1 MPDNKKSQGRL
12 QKLGTLLALLI
23 ITALLLSGCGSPP
36 KTKVYKVGILIGL
49 ESVAPIADG
58 FKAGMTDLGY
68 IEGENIIYDVQVANF
83 DIPAY
88 QSILKKFVEDKV
100 DLIVVTPTEATIEA
114 KIIAQDTNIPVVF
127 SYAFTEGMGIIDS
140 VREPG
145 GNITGVRFPGIDIT
159 VKRFAILREIAPD
172 AKRIWLP
179 YQRGYP
185 IVAPQLEALALLAK
199 DAGVTL
205 IEFPAGSAAEIQ
217 AELVAHSA
225 AEDIGMDAIL
235 LLVEPLTPQ
244 PEAFMSI
251 AKFAYQNNIPFGGRY
266 AVMDGYSSL
275 FGVNVDFVESG
286 RLAASLADKVL
297 KGTQAG
303 TIPAATPENF
313 IQINFKVAQQ
323 LGLTVPESL
332 LKQANEIIR

>member
-1 MPDNKKSQGRL
+1 MFS
-12 QKLGTLLALLI
+12 LLI
-23 ITALLLSGCGSPP
+23 VAALLLSGCGGSQ
-36 KTKVYKVGILIGL
+36 KARVYKVGILVGL
-49 ESVAPIADG
+49 EFVSPIADG

-68 IEGENIIYDVQVANF
+68 IEGENIIYDVQVVNF

-88 QSILKKFVEDKV
+88 QSVLRKFVEDKV

-127 SYAFTEGMGIIDS
+127 AFAFTEGMGIIDS

-159 VKRFAILREIAPD
+159 VKRFEILREIAPD

-185 IVAPQLEALALLAK
+185 IVPPQLEAIAPLAK
-199 DAGVTL
+199 AAGVTL
-205 IEFPAGSAAEIQ
+205 IEFPADNPAEIQ
-217 AELVAHSA
+217 AELAARSA
-225 AEDIGMDAIL
+225 SDDIGMDAIL
-235 LLVEPLTPQ
+235 FLVEPLTTLPD
-244 PEAFMSI
+244 AFTSVG
-251 AKFAYQNNIPFGGRY
+251 KFANEHGIPFGGVY
-266 AVMDGYSSL
+266 NSIDGYSSL
-275 FGVNVDFVESG
+275 FGVNVDLAESG
-286 RLAASLADKVL
+286 RLAAPLADKVL

-303 TIPAATPENF
+303 TIPASTPENF
-313 IQINFKVAQQ
+313 IQINFTVAQQ